1 MQVPAI
7 KVATWPGSSGIDW
20 VNFYSLRENEEMIKK
35 LRSIIK
41 KKKKKECCIIG
52 FVVCV
57 RLYLRLSFCTFLLHM
72 YFMKMRS
79 LFFFFFWLCEIN
91 S

>member
-79 LFFFFFWLCEIN
+79 LFFFFLVV
-91 S
+91 